1 VSRLSPEF
9 GLALVCRVLGVAR
22 STANYKSIVPVEDLA
37 PLKQTILSL
46 LRKHRRFGI
55 RRMFHLLIRNGN
67 HVSRSRVRECFV
79 QLGILR
85 KQRSTKARTTDS
97 RHLYHRYENL
107 VKDLEIVHPEQVW
120 VADVTYLKINGRFA
134 YLGLLMDVYTRYIVG
149 WCISWHNDAN
159 LTLTALRAGLYLGRS
174 PLYHHSDQGSNYA
187 CKEYERVLLA
197 RGISISMAAVGKP
210 EENGYAERLNRTVK
224 EEEIY
229 FTDYVSLREA
239 QQSIGGFIKRY
250 NTDRI
255 HSSLSYKTPSEVFL
269 QYLGEGS
276 F

>member
-1 VSRLSPEF
+1 MSRLSPEF
-9 GLALVCRVLGVAR
+9 GLTPVCRVLKIAR
-22 STANYKSIVPVEDLA
+22 STASYKSVVRVEDLK
-37 PLKQTILSL
+37 PLKRTILSL
-46 LRKHRRFGI
+46 LRTNRRFGI
-55 RRMFHLLIRNGN
+55 RRMFHLLIRKGH
-67 HVSRSRVRECFV
+67 HVSRSRVRECYV
-79 QLGILR
+79 QLGILGKR
-85 KQRSTKARTTDS
+85 SSTKARTTDS

-149 WCISWHNDAN
+149 WCLSWHNDAN
-159 LTLTALRAGLYLGRS
+159 LTLTALRAGLAIGRS

-187 CKEYERVLLA
+187 CKEYEGILLA
-197 RGISISMAAVGKP
+197 RGISISMSAVGKP

-229 FTDYVSLREA
+229 FTEYASLRQA
-239 QQSIGGFIKRY
+239 QHSMSDFTKRY

-269 QYLGEGS
+269 KYMEECS